1 MKKRLILI
9 ISLILSIIVLTVIFF
24 NIKPKQYFH
33 YVTYDEIDSLVE
45 KNVDINKKCTAWST
59 YEYECS
65 IP

>member
-24 NIKPKQYFH
+24 NLKPKQYFH

-45 KNVDINKKCTAWST
+45 KMLI
-59 YEYECS
+59 
-65 IP
+65 